1 MISTS
6 DFVDREP
13 EITFFYQLI
22 AMRQVA
28 QPVVKVIGPSG
39 VGKSALLHQ
48 FHAICREFRV
58 PVAFIY
64 GDRTR
69 SVVSLLKE
77 IAEQLHEY
85 CGPFTFRE
93 FNSVL
98 RQVYQI
104 QDKLLLSKKD
114 TVRKQLVGPLKLL
127 GHGVATAASTAAG
140 TDVLLAA
147 AAEVIGEVFIDG
159 VEKHFERLADS
170 GLSQEQI
177 NLLNDLS
184 SQLLRSFTTGFP
196 RVQESLRTVIL
207 IDGVENMLHLESF
220 LAQHLISA
228 LDDQNTIFVV
238 SNRMRFNSCWLDLA
252 PKSSILELEPFALKD
267 VHAFL
272 AHRLN
277 NVSRNTVR
285 AVFELTDGL
294 PLSLALWCEFVPSVP
309 ASTKASFTRER
320 SLLVAL
326 QIEQHLL
333 DQFPDQQLKNI
344 VNICASFHHFDENL
358 LAYVLE
364 CPPSEAKATFDSL
377 SAYSSIFRLHAS
389 GLAVHELLRKYLVD
403 SFQRSNLSR
412 YNQIIKRAVD
422 YYGIKVEEAPWA
434 EKGRHAI
441 DYVYYAAILED
452 QKDLLTLF
460 FNEFGTG
467 SITVMPARQHDIPE
481 ILEVDWKA
489 FPHEENRITLVRLS
503 QWFHVSPESFR
514 VAKDEHHRILGY
526 SCILRL
532 TSAVAQAVIDG
543 ELSFKE
549 INESHLL
556 DSDNSRAVDYM
567 LDSLAIADQ
576 SRSDVGAALLRDM
589 LVQVRGRVGRLLSV
603 AVTRQ
608 GSAILQRTGFR
619 LVRTLP
625 DEIDGFHYEVFALDL
640 SDNMHHSLLADVLRR
655 YVIPE

>member
-1 MISTS
+1 MTST
-6 DFVDREP
+6 DNFIDREP
-13 EITFFYQLI
+13 QIAFFYQLI
-22 AMRQVA
+22 ATKQIA
-28 QPVVKVIGPSG
+28 QPLVKVVGPSG

-69 SVVSLLKE
+69 TVVSLLKE
-77 IAEQLHEY
+77 IAEQLREY

-93 FNSVL
+93 FNAVL
-98 RQVYQI
+98 RQTYQI

-114 TVRKQLVGPLKLL
+114 TVKKQLFGPLKLL
-127 GHGVATAASTAAG
+127 GRGITTAASVAAG
-140 TDVLLAA
+140 TDILLAA

-159 VEKHFERLADS
+159 VEKHFDKLADS

-177 NLLNDLS
+177 SLLNDLG
-184 SQLLRSFTTGFP
+184 SQLLRSFTIGFA

-207 IDGVENMLHLESF
+207 IDGIENMLHLESF
-220 LAQHLISA
+220 LAQHLIPA

-252 PKSSILELEPFALKD
+252 PKSNILELEPFSLKD
-267 VHAFL
+267 VYAFL
-272 AHRLN
+272 SHRSS
-277 NVSRNTVR
+277 NVSRNTAR

-294 PLSLALWCEFVPSVP
+294 PLSLALWCEFVPAAP
-309 ASTKASFTRER
+309 TSTKASFTREK
-320 SLLVAL
+320 SLAVAL

-333 DQFPDQQLKNI
+333 DQFPDQQLKDI
-344 VNICASFHHFDENL
+344 VSICASFHHFDENL
-358 LAYVLE
+358 LAYVLD
-364 CPPSEAKATFDSL
+364 CTPNEAKATFDSL

-403 SFQRSNLSR
+403 SFQRSNLSH

-422 YYGIKVEEAPWA
+422 YYGIKVEESPWA
-434 EKGRHAI
+434 EKGRHGI
-441 DYVYYAAILED
+441 EYVYYAAILEG
-452 QKDLLTLF
+452 QKDLLALF
-460 FNEFGTG
+460 FNEYGTG
-467 SITVMPARQHDIPE
+467 SITVMPARQRDILE

-489 FPHEENRITLVRLS
+489 FPHEENRITLERLS
-503 QWFHVSPESFR
+503 RWFNVSPDSFR
-514 VAKDEHHRILGY
+514 VARDEHQRILGY

-532 TSAVAQAVIDG
+532 TPAVAQAVVDG
-543 ELSFKE
+543 NLSFKE

-556 DSDNSRAVDYM
+556 DSGSTSTVDYM

-589 LVQVRGRVGRLLSV
+589 LAQVRGRVGRLLSV

-625 DEIDGFHYEVFALDL
+625 EEIDGFHYEVFELDL
-640 SDNMHHSLLADVLRR
+640 RDDMHHSLLADVLRK
-655 YVIPE
+655 YSIQ